1 VSLTAGVDDAM
12 DARAVTREPID
23 DVLLGLVGEW
33 LRGRRWFPAKG
44 LAADLTCVGGLTL
57 VDPLDD
63 ADIRVVLVRVVAP
76 GVDTV
81 LQVPLALRTPGTD
94 PSEPPIG
101 TLVAGASSGER
112 PGHAAARTDVVDGA
126 GDPAFLRAWL
136 TAAQGPG
143 ADVDPE
149 RAHVLTGEQSNTS
162 VLLPGSGPEGSG
174 PAIIKVF
181 RALAPGANP
190 DVDVPRA
197 LADAGWENVPRPL
210 AWLEATWPSGGA
222 TVTGHL
228 GVVSAFVPGARDGFE
243 LACVMAGRG
252 EPFGDL
258 ARELGGVVAG
268 MHDALARALPVA
280 APDRSTD
287 RAGELAGALRRR
299 FGWAVA
305 AVPQLE
311 RYADRIADLAVGTQ
325 DVREPPVPQRVHGD
339 LHLGQVLRGR
349 DRWYVLDF
357 EGEPLAPIAARTR
370 PDLALRDVAG
380 MLRSIDYAAAV
391 GGAGGTGGDGRAAD
405 TELTWAPAAADLA
418 WADQARVALLDGYLH
433 GAPVDRDTAIL
444 VQALELDK
452 ALYEAVYEARNR
464 PHWLGI
470 PLAALDRLLPQP
482 AAQPSDPPTDPLP

>member
-1 VSLTAGVDDAM
+1 M
-12 DARAVTREPID
+12 DARAVTSETRDSP
-23 DVLLGLVGEW
+23 LLGLLGEW

-44 LAADLTCVGGLTL
+44 VSAELTCVGGLTL
-57 VDPLDD
+57 IDPLDE
-63 ADIRVVLVRVVAP
+63 ADVRIVLVRTVAP
-76 GVDTV
+76 GVDAV
-81 LQVPLALRTPGTD
+81 LQVPLTLRAPGSDHAGRT
-94 PSEPPIG
+94 IG
-101 TLVAGASSGER
+101 VLAGDELAVTGE
-112 PGHAAARTDVVDGA
+112 RTDVVDGA

-136 TAAQGPG
+136 AAAQGPG
-143 ADVDPE
+143 ADVDPA
-149 RAHVLTGEQSNTS
+149 RAQVLTGEQSNTS
-162 VLLPGSGPEGSG
+162 VLLPGSGQAGSG
-174 PAIIKVF
+174 SAIIKVF

-210 AWLEATWPSGGA
+210 AWLEATWPSGTS

-243 LACVMAGRG
+243 LACAMAGRG
-252 EPFGDL
+252 EPFADL

-268 MHDALARALPVA
+268 MHVALGRALPVA
-280 APDRSTD
+280 PAEPGVD
-287 RAGELAGALRRR
+287 RAGELAGALRQR
-299 FGWAVA
+299 FAWAVA
-305 AVPQLE
+305 ALPELD
-311 RYADRIADLAVGTQ
+311 RYADGVAVLAAGTQ
-325 DVREPPVPQRVHGD
+325 AVREPPAPQRVHGD
-339 LHLGQVLRGR
+339 LHLGQVLRGH

-391 GGAGGTGGDGRAAD
+391 GGAGGSGAGDG
-405 TELTWAPAAADLA
+405 TERTWTPAEPDVA
-418 WADQARVALLDGYLH
+418 WAEHGRAALLDGYLH
-433 GAPVDRDTAIL
+433 GAQVDGDTVIL
-444 VQALELDK
+444 LRALELDK

-482 AAQPSDPPTDPLP
+482 SNPITEPRP

>member
-1 VSLTAGVDDAM
+1 M
-12 DARAVTREPID
+12 DARAVTSETRD
-23 DVLLGLVGEW
+23 GALLGLLGEW

-44 LAADLTCVGGLTL
+44 VAAELTCVGGLTL
-57 VDPLDD
+57 IDPLDE
-63 ADIRVVLVRVVAP
+63 ADVRIVLVRTVAP
-76 GVDTV
+76 GVDAV
-81 LQVPLALRTPGTD
+81 LQVPLTLRAPGSDHAERT
-94 PSEPPIG
+94 IG
-101 TLVAGASSGER
+101 VLAGDELAVTGE
-112 PGHAAARTDVVDGA
+112 RTDVVDGA

-136 TAAQGPG
+136 AAAQGPG
-143 ADVDPE
+143 ADVDPA
-149 RAHVLTGEQSNTS
+149 RAQVLTGEQSNTS
-162 VLLPGSGPEGSG
+162 VLLPGSGQAGSG
-174 PAIIKVF
+174 SAIIKVF

-210 AWLEATWPSGGA
+210 AWLEATWPSGTS

-228 GVVSAFVPGARDGFE
+228 GVVSAFVPGAHDGFE
-243 LACVMAGRG
+243 LACAMAGRG
-252 EPFGDL
+252 EPFADL

-268 MHDALARALPVA
+268 MHVALGRALPVA
-280 APDRSTD
+280 PAEPGVD
-287 RAGELAGALRRR
+287 RAGELAGALRQR

-305 AVPQLE
+305 ALPELE
-311 RYADRIADLAVGTQ
+311 RYADGVAVLAAGTQ
-325 DVREPPVPQRVHGD
+325 AVREPPAPQRVHGD
-339 LHLGQVLRGR
+339 LHLGQVLRGH

-391 GGAGGTGGDGRAAD
+391 GGAGGSGAGDG
-405 TELTWAPAAADLA
+405 TERTWTPAEPDVA
-418 WADQARVALLDGYLH
+418 WAEHGRAALLDGYLH
-433 GAPVDRDTAIL
+433 GAQVDGDTVIL
-444 VQALELDK
+444 LRALELDK

-482 AAQPSDPPTDPLP
+482 SNPITEPRP

>member
-1 VSLTAGVDDAM
+1 M
-12 DARAVTREPID
+12 EARAVTREPRD
-23 DVLLGLVGEW
+23 DALLALLGEW

-44 LAADLTCVGGLTL
+44 VAAELTCVGGLTL
-57 VDPLDD
+57 VDPLDE
-63 ADIRVVLVRVVAP
+63 ADVRIVLVRTVAP

-81 LQVPLALRTPGTD
+81 LQVPLTLRAPGGD
-94 PSEPPIG
+94 RAGVIGVLGADVPSAQG
-101 TLVAGASSGER
+101 TIVTG
-112 PGHAAARTDVVDGA
+112 ARTAIVDGA

-136 TAAQGPG
+136 AAAQGPG
-143 ADVDPE
+143 ADVDAA
-149 RAHVLTGEQSNTS
+149 RAQVLTGEQSNTS
-162 VLLPGSGPEGSG
+162 VLLPVSGRAGSSS
-174 PAIIKVF
+174 AIIKVF

-210 AWLEATWPSGGA
+210 AWLEATWPSGA
-222 TVTGHL
+222 SNVTGHL

-243 LACVMAGRG
+243 LACAMAGRG
-252 EPFGDL
+252 EPFADL
-258 ARELGGVVAG
+258 ARELGEVVAG
-268 MHDALARALPVA
+268 MHAALAQALPA
-280 APDRSTD
+280 ATPEPGVD

-305 AVPQLE
+305 ALPELE
-311 RYADRIADLAVGTQ
+311 RYADGVATLAAGTQ
-325 DVREPPVPQRVHGD
+325 AVREPPAPQRVHGD

-391 GGAGGTGGDGRAAD
+391 GGAGGSGGGSTAR
-405 TELTWAPAAADLA
+405 TWTPAAADLM
-418 WADQARVALLDGYLH
+418 WAARGRAALLDGYLH
-433 GAPVDRDTAIL
+433 GSPVDADSAIL
-444 VQALELDK
+444 LRALELDK

-470 PLAALDRLLPQP
+470 PLSALDRLLPQP
-482 AAQPSDPPTDPLP
+482 SDPTAEIRP